1 MDNPKKDKGFSLG
14 VVDPITILITESVIN
29 KMRTVPYHL
38 KKLSSTTYCLLADL
52 AYQSAYQIRR
62 KIRDQPK
69 DDKCNDS

>member
-1 MDNPKKDKGFSLG
+1 MDTPKKDKGLSLG

-52 AYQSAYQIRR
+52 AYQSA
-62 KIRDQPK
+62 
-69 DDKCNDS
+69 

>member
-29 KMRTVPYHL
+29 KM

-52 AYQSAYQIRR
+52 AYQSA
-62 KIRDQPK
+62 
-69 DDKCNDS
+69 

>member
-52 AYQSAYQIRR
+52 AYQIRR